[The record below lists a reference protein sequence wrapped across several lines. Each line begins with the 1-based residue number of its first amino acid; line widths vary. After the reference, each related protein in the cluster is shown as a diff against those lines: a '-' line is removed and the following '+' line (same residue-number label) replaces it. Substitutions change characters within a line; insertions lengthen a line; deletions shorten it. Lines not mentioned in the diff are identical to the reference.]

1 MVTNESKKWPPLS
14 TAVKEVQKAMKL
26 LEKEFKENLTA
37 RKQLLKDV
45 RAGTITKAQSDEL
58 DGKLHDRSNEIL
70 TAMFKLA
77 MKMGDLK

>member
-1 MVTNESKKWPPLS
+1 MVANESKKWPPLS
-14 TAVKEVQKAMKL
+14 DAFKAVQNDFKL
-26 LEKEFKENLTA
+26 LEKESKENLKA

-70 TAMFKLA
+70 TAMFNLA
-77 MKMGDLK
+77 MKMDDLK